1 MAGGRK
7 RSTSS
12 ALPGPAIR
20 SFPYAATG
28 PSALGALDRLGRR
41 VERVDDRLD
50 LLRAGVAAAQAQLKR
65 GTQIEHGSL
74 DRDDIREARVAAAEA
89 GEDGVDLGFVVG
101 EDFLALRR
109 QPVELSPL
117 RVLARLG
124 VAHLFEQGQRRVDDA
139 RAWRIVAPNP
149 LAELLD
155 DLVAITGLLSD
166 QRQNHKPQPPALEHA
181 AVTATDGAAAGTPAA
196 ERPASEAMVAMAA
209 VAVVNIIVKMTME
222 HCWSPSL

>member
-28 PSALGALDRLGRR
+28 PSALGALDRLGRP

-65 GTQIEHGSL
+65 GTQIEHCSL
-74 DRDDIREARVAAAEA
+74 DQDDIREARVAAAEA
-89 GEDGVDLGFVVG
+89 GEDGVDLGFVIG
-101 EDFLALRR
+101 EDLLALRR

-124 VAHLFEQGQRRVDDA
+124 VAHLFEHGQRRVDDA

-155 DLVAITGLLSD
+155 DLVAVTGLLSD
-166 QRQNHKPQPPALEHA
+166 QRQNHKPQLAAVEHA
-181 AVTATDGAAAGTPAA
+181 ALTAASAAAGTPAA